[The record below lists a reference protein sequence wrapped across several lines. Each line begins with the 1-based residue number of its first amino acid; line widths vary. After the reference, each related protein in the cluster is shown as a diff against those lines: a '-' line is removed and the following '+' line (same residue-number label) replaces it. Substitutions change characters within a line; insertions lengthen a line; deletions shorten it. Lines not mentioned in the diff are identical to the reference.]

1 MPPQKSFI
9 GLIRQ
14 RYPKTLNLGIAGDG
28 PLMELAA
35 MREYL
40 ENFNA
45 KIVLWFYCEDN
56 DLVELQ
62 GERRTQILPRYLK
75 SGFKQNLAEQQSD
88 IDDAMMKD
96 IIRQEALARVS
107 EIRRQQPHKKAEFAR
122 ITEASHVAQQVWKY
136 ASCNGATG
144 NSRSEGYGRA
154 KPTIF
159 AQVLREAKRRVTQSN
174 GKMYFVYLPS
184 WARYG
189 KVAIPEIKHRGAVV
203 IDRQLSADSHYQYR
217 PGI

>member
-1 MPPQKSFI
+1 
-9 GLIRQ
+9 
-14 RYPKTLNLGIAGDG
+14 
-28 PLMELAA
+28 MELAA

-96 IIRQEALARVS
+96 IVRQEAFARVS
-107 EIRRQQPHKKAEFAR
+107 EIRRQQPHKKAEFLESLKLAMLR
-122 ITEASHVAQQVWKY
+122 SKLNMPHVMGPQEIAEVKDMDEPNIQI
-136 ASCNGATG
+136 SL
-144 NSRSEGYGRA
+144 RS
-154 KPTIF
+154 
-159 AQVLREAKRRVTQSN
+159 
-174 GKMYFVYLPS
+174 
-184 WARYG
+184 
-189 KVAIPEIKHRGAVV
+189 
-203 IDRQLSADSHYQYR
+203 
-217 PGI
+217 